1 MAERRDDGGADRD
14 AARRA
19 ELGDFL
25 RTRRARLQPEA
36 ARLARSG
43 RRRTPGLR
51 REEVAQLAGISAAWY
66 TWLEQGREIRVSP
79 EVLHGIA
86 DALQLS
92 PDERRHLLVLAD
104 RGVASG
110 ELPDEEEVTPRLER
124 VLRGM
129 KDLPACVIGRY
140 ADLLAASPALQAL
153 LPPMDEI
160 PGEKRNL
167 LVFVFTDPELRAR
180 LSDWES
186 FARECLA
193 HFRAGYA
200 SRVGDPRA
208 ERVVERLRRASP
220 EFAGWWERHELEPA
234 PSGSVVLDHPRA
246 GTLMLD
252 HVLLSVSD
260 SSGLTFGLLSPAD
273 AATRRRIR
281 RLVRDAA
288 PRAGGPG

>member
-1 MAERRDDGGADRD
+1 MTTRGEQGGTDRD

-79 EVLHGIA
+79 EVLHRVA

-110 ELPDEEEVTPRLER
+110 ELPGEETVPPKLER

-129 KDLPACVIGRY
+129 RDLPACVIGRY
-140 ADLLAASPALQAL
+140 ADLLAASPALRAL

-200 SRVGDPRA
+200 SLVGDPRA
-208 ERVVERLRRASP
+208 ERVVERLRRESP
-220 EFAGWWERHELEPA
+220 EFAGWWERYELEPA

-252 HVLLSVSD
+252 HVLLATSEPA
-260 SSGLTFGLLSPAD
+260 GLTFGLLSPAD
-273 AATRRRIR
+273 AATRGRIR
-281 RLVRDAA
+281 RLVGAEAR
-288 PRAGGPG
+288 RAGAPG